1 MNLHLNKRINMM
13 KKSAI
18 WLSGKKIVLVTL
30 FLGIGFNT
38 YADEKLDVLEAQS
51 QEFFKAITG
60 LEQNYIQEQMNNI
73 QNKGTSDTSTPNQQV
88 YVQQPQN
95 VVNSEALTRE
105 EHSKNTF
112 NHENEI
118 ARIKTDFT
126 RTTKLK
132 DLKIRSMYKFNGKD
146 YAVLYLD
153 DTASSANAT
162 KAGDEMTLSIDGRY
176 KEGDYILSHKIVSIN
191 TRTKMIEL
199 SKSIDDEYWYSIYL
213 NNSGVYVSDLKKK
226 SKVKEEKKEPKPLA
240 KEESKQKSVVK
251 EEIVIDK
258 NEIIKD
264 AFKDVEVKKS
274 GVSTDNCRYTVN
286 VSGGINVRNQSNPN
300 ATILRILRNKDEFT
314 AKQKVGDWIEIDT
327 IYKNKSGDVM
337 VVKDESNWV
346 NMYNN
351 TITSTC
357 TTE

>member
-1 MNLHLNKRINMM
+1 MSLHLNKRINIM
-13 KKSAI
+13 KHRRILIVSKQ
-18 WLSGKKIVLVTL
+18 IVLVTL
-30 FLGIGFNT
+30 FLGIGLNT

-73 QNKGTSDTSTPNQQV
+73 QNKGASDTSTPNQQV

-153 DTASSANAT
+153 DTTSSSANTT

-226 SKVKEEKKEPKPLA
+226 SKVKEEKKEQKPVI
-240 KEESKQKSVVK
+240 KESL
-251 EEIVIDK
+251 VIDK
-258 NEIIKD
+258 GEMIKD
-264 AFKDVEVKKS
+264 VFKDVEIKRE
-274 GVSTDNCRYTVN
+274 VSLNNDNCRYTVN
-286 VSGGINVRNQSNPN
+286 VSGGINVRNQNNPN

-314 AKQKVGDWIEIDT
+314 AKQKIGDWIEIDT

-346 NMYNN
+346 TLYKDS
-351 TITSTC
+351 ITSNC

>member
-1 MNLHLNKRINMM
+1 MNLHLNKRKDMM
-13 KKSAI
+13 KQS
-18 WLSGKKIVLVTL
+18 KKLLMVNKTLVTVGL
-30 FLGIGFNT
+30 SLILTVSNL

-60 LEQNYIQEQMNNI
+60 LEKDYIKEQMSTI
-73 QNKGTSDTSTPNQQV
+73 QNKGATDASTNQQV
-88 YVQQPQN
+88 YVQQPQSGTN
-95 VVNSEALTRE
+95 IEVLTRE

-112 NHENEI
+112 NHENEV

-258 NEIIKD
+258 SEIIKD

-274 GVSTDNCRYTVN
+274 EVSTDNCRYTVN

-337 VVKDESNWV
+337 VVKNDSNWV

-351 TITSTC
+351 NITSSC
-357 TTE
+357 MD

>member
-1 MNLHLNKRINMM
+1 MTT
-13 KKSAI
+13 KSTV

-51 QEFFKAITG
+51 QEFFKAVTG

-73 QNKGTSDTSTPNQQV
+73 QNKGATDATNTANQPV

-95 VVNSEALTRE
+95 GTNTEVLTRE

-112 NHENEI
+112 NHENEV

-132 DLKIRSMYKFNGKD
+132 DLKIRSMYTFNGKD

-153 DTASSANAT
+153 DTTTSSSSSAT

-176 KEGDYILSHKIVSIN
+176 KEGDYVLSHKIVSIN

-226 SKVKEEKKEPKPLA
+226 SKPKEEKKESKPVA
-240 KEESKQKSVVK
+240 KEEPKPKNVTK

-258 NEIIKD
+258 SEIIKD
-264 AFKDVEVKKS
+264 AFKDVEIKS
-274 GVSTDNCRYTVN
+274 EVSANNDNCRYSVN
-286 VSGGINVRNQSNPN
+286 VSGGINVRNQNNPK

-314 AKQKVGDWIEIDT
+314 AKQTVGDWIEIDT

-337 VVKDESNWV
+337 VVKDENNWV

-351 TITSTC
+351 NITSSC
-357 TTE
+357 TN

>member
-13 KKSAI
+13 TKSTI
-18 WLSGKKIVLVTL
+18 WLLGKKMVLVTL
-30 FLGIGFNT
+30 FLGIGLNT

-60 LEQNYIQEQMNNI
+60 LEQNYIQEQMNSI
-73 QNKGTSDTSTPNQQV
+73 QNKGATDGSTNQPL
-88 YVQQPQN
+88 YVQQPQSG
-95 VVNSEALTRE
+95 VNSEVVTRE

-112 NHENEI
+112 NHENEV

-132 DLKIRSMYKFNGKD
+132 DLKIRSMYSFNGKD

-153 DTASSANAT
+153 DTASSSSAT

-176 KEGDYILSHKIVSIN
+176 KEGDYVLSHRIVSIN

-226 SKVKEEKKEPKPLA
+226 SKPKEEKKESKPVA
-240 KEESKQKSVVK
+240 KEELKPKSVAK
-251 EEIVIDK
+251 EDIVIDK
-258 NEIIKD
+258 SEIIKD
-264 AFKDVEVKKS
+264 AFKDVEIKS
-274 GVSTDNCRYTVN
+274 EVSANNDNCRYTVN
-286 VSGGINVRNQSNPN
+286 VSGGINVRNQNNSK

-314 AKQKVGDWIEIDT
+314 AKQTVGDWIEIDT

-337 VVKDESNWV
+337 VVKDENNWV
-346 NMYNN
+346 NVYNN
-351 TITSTC
+351 NIISNCSTN
-357 TTE
+357 